1 MKPCAFSYFDPT
13 TVSEATGL
21 LGSKENAR
29 VLAGG
34 QSLMPMMNFRYALP
48 DALIDINGVAELDG
62 IKVAGDRLEIGAMTR
77 QRTLE
82 YSDDIQTHCPLL
94 AEAIP
99 HIGHRQTR
107 NRGTIGGSLA
117 HADPAAE
124 LLTIAFAQDG
134 VLQAESVR
142 GKRTIPIA
150 DFSRGFMATALA
162 PDELLTRVDLSI
174 WPRGH
179 GYAFVEFARRRGD
192 FAIVSIAALIALDGT
207 GAPGAVVRASLTVAG
222 MASRPVRLTE
232 AEELLTGAQVTPAII
247 ADAAAVAARA
257 EADSDIHASA
267 DYRRHLAR
275 VLTARALKI
284 AAARAR

>member
-13 TVSEATGL
+13 TVSEVVGL
-21 LGSKENAR
+21 LASKENAR

-82 YSDDIQTHCPLL
+82 YSDDIRTHCPLL

-99 HIGHRQTR
+99 YIGHRQTR

-124 LLTIAFAQDG
+124 LLTIAFAQDA
-134 VLQAESVR
+134 VLEAQSVR
-142 GKRTIPIA
+142 GKRTIPIS

-179 GYAFVEFARRRGD
+179 GYAFVEFARRQGD
-192 FAIVSIAALIALDGT
+192 FAIVSIAVLIALDGT
-207 GAPGAVVRASLTVAG
+207 GAPGAVARVSLTAAG

-232 AEELLTGAQVTPAII
+232 AEELLTGAQMSPEII
-247 ADAAAVAARA
+247 AGAADVAARA

-284 AAARAR
+284 AVARAR

>member
-13 TVSEATGL
+13 TVSEAAGL

-82 YSDDIQTHCPLL
+82 YSDDIRTHCPLL

-142 GKRTIPIA
+142 GKRTIPIS

-179 GYAFVEFARRRGD
+179 GYAFIEFARRQGD
-192 FAIVSIAALIALDGT
+192 FAIISIAALIVLDGT
-207 GAPGAVVRASLTVAG
+207 GAVARVSLTAAG

-284 AAARAR
+284 AGARAA